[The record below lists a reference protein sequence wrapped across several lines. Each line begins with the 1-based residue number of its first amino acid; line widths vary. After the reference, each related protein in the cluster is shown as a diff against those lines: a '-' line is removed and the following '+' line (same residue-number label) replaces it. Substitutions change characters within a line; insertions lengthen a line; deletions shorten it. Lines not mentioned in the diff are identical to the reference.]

1 MQKTVSHEFHAD
13 WMNAHY
19 CDKHHTLMVG
29 DSNDDS
35 VNLYDVP
42 RRLMIRFV
50 RNFLFLHTTSEPDL
64 LPSRKWSVE
73 DLSEQEIAYLQEI
86 QAGLNEFFAPPTIE
100 SKEVTVVELPKKRGP
115 GRPRK
120 K

>member
-13 WMNAHY
+13 WINAHY
-19 CDKHHTLMVG
+19 CDEHHTLMIC
-29 DSNDDS
+29 DQNDDS

-42 RRLMIRFV
+42 RKLMIRLV
-50 RNFLFLHTTSEPDL
+50 RNFLFLHTSSEPA
-64 LPSRKWSVE
+64 LPHKWSVE

>member
-13 WMNAHY
+13 WLNALY
-19 CDKHHTLMVG
+19 CDEHHTLMIG

-42 RRLMIRFV
+42 RKLMIRLA
-50 RNFLFLHTTSEPDL
+50 RNLLFLHTSSEPA
-64 LPSRKWSVE
+64 LPRKWSIE
-73 DLSEQEIAYLQEI
+73 DLSEPEIAYLQEI
-86 QAGLNEFFAPPTIE
+86 QASLNEFFAPPTIE

-120 K
+120 NS

>member
-1 MQKTVSHEFHAD
+1 MQKTVSHEFKAD
-13 WMNAHY
+13 WLNAHY
-19 CDKHHTLMVG
+19 CDDHGTLMVG
-29 DSNDDS
+29 DTNDDS
-35 VNLYDVP
+35 VNLYEVP
-42 RRLMIRFV
+42 RSLMIRLA
-50 RNFLFLHTTSEPDL
+50 RNFLFLHTSSEPA
-64 LPSRKWSVE
+64 LPRKWSVE
-73 DLSEQEIAYLQEI
+73 DLSEQEIAFLQEI

>member
-1 MQKTVSHEFHAD
+1 MHKTVSHEFHAE
-13 WMNAHY
+13 WMNARY
-19 CDKHHTLMVG
+19 CDDHECLIVN
-29 DSNDDS
+29 DRNDDS
-35 VNLYDVP
+35 VNIYDLP
-42 RRLMIRFV
+42 RPVMIRLI
-50 RNFLFLHTTSEPDL
+50 RNLLFLHTASEPAI
-64 LPSRKWSVE
+64 PRKWSVE

-120 K
+120 NR

>member
-1 MQKTVSHEFHAD
+1 MQKTVSHEFNAE

-19 CDKHHTLMVG
+19 CCDHGTLIVG
-29 DSNDDS
+29 DREDNS
-35 VNLYDVP
+35 VNIFDVP
-42 RRLMIRFV
+42 RPLMIRFC
-50 RNFLFLHTTSEPDL
+50 RNLLALRTASEPE
-64 LPSRKWSVE
+64 LPRKWSVE

>member
-1 MQKTVSHEFHAD
+1 MRKTVSHEFHAD
-13 WMNAHY
+13 WMNAYY
-19 CDKHHTLMVG
+19 CDKHHQLMIG
-29 DSNDDS
+29 DENDDS
-35 VNLYDVP
+35 VNLYRVP
-42 RRLMIRFV
+42 RSLMIRV
-50 RNFLFLHTTSEPDL
+50 ARNFLYLNTTSNE
-64 LPSRKWSVE
+64 RVQCRWSLE